1 MNALQALRTQSRR
14 PSPPMP
20 ARDGVHVAHLI
31 RRTAA
36 LVAVLV
42 AAAVAQPALAAKTV
56 LNVGMA
62 AIDAGRL
69 DPHLSATTPDKALF
83 NWMFNG
89 LVRMKQGTMN
99 PDAALIEGDLAE
111 SWKSSPDGKQWTFSL
126 RKGVQCHHG
135 YGEFTADDVVYSL
148 ARSADPKRSAFS
160 SDFKDFDKVEALDK
174 YTVRISLKNQVPSLL
189 GLLINYQ
196 GGNMV
201 CKKAAEEMGEKFTQK
216 PIGTGPFMFGEYKSK
231 ESVTLLANPQ
241 YFRGKP
247 KLEKIVY
254 RYILSDASR
263 DLAFTS
269 GEIDLTYGKQDQTW
283 VERMKKEK
291 DTTVDVFDP
300 GELSVLYINVD
311 KPPLNDLRV
320 RQALAHAIDRN
331 QIVQFKGKDTAR
343 PAQSIVP
350 IGYLGQTAD
359 VPLLA
364 FDPEKAKALL
374 KEAGY
379 PNGLTIKII
388 HTNLPGMLAMMEVTQ
403 AQLRK
408 VGITLDMEVVEHAT
422 YHANIR
428 KDMSP
433 IVHYSAARFPVAD
446 TYLTQFYHSRS
457 IVGTPTAVT
466 NFSHCN
472 DADAEIDAAR
482 VEPDPAK
489 QKALWKTAQQKLMT
503 KVCGIPVYEQP
514 QIWARRA
521 SLNFGFPLK
530 GSLSLGPVVDEGTHF
545 TQ

>member
-1 MNALQALRTQSRR
+1 MDALQAFRTQRR
-14 PSPPMP
+14 GMSPLTPTRDRVPM
-20 ARDGVHVAHLI
+20 ARLI
-31 RRTAA
+31 CRAAA
-36 LVAVLV
+36 LATVLVVAVI
-42 AAAVAQPALAAKTV
+42 AQPALAAKTV

-160 SDFKDFDKVEALDK
+160 SDFKDFDKVEAVDK

-201 CKKAAEEMGEKFTQK
+201 CKKAAEEMGEKFIQK

-231 ESVTLLANPQ
+231 ESVTLVANPQ

-269 GEIDLTYGKQDQTW
+269 GEIDLEYGKQDQTW
-283 VERMKKEK
+283 VDRMKKEK
-291 DTTVDVFDP
+291 DTIVDVFDP
-300 GELSVLYINVD
+300 GELSVLYLNVD

-320 RQALAHAIDRN
+320 RQAIAYAIDRN

-343 PAQSIVP
+343 RRPVDRAHRLSRAERRRAAAAVRSREGEGAAQGSRLSERPHHQDHPHQPARDAVDDGSDPGAAAQGRHQPRHGS
-350 IGYLGQTAD
+350 GRARD
-359 VPLLA
+359 VPRQH
-364 FDPEKAKALL
+364 PQGHE
-374 KEAGY
+374 
-379 PNGLTIKII
+379 
-388 HTNLPGMLAMMEVTQ
+388 
-403 AQLRK
+403 
-408 VGITLDMEVVEHAT
+408 
-422 YHANIR
+422 
-428 KDMSP
+428 
-433 IVHYSAARFPVAD
+433 
-446 TYLTQFYHSRS
+446 SRS
-457 IVGTPTAVT
+457 STTAPPASRSPTST
-466 NFSHCN
+466 
-472 DADAEIDAAR
+472 
-482 VEPDPAK
+482 
-489 QKALWKTAQQKLMT
+489 
-503 KVCGIPVYEQP
+503 
-514 QIWARRA
+514 
-521 SLNFGFPLK
+521 
-530 GSLSLGPVVDEGTHF
+530 
-545 TQ
+545 

>member
-1 MNALQALRTQSRR
+1 MDAFQAFRTQSRC
-14 PSPPMP
+14 PSPLLP
-20 ARDGVHVAHLI
+20 ARDGVRMAHLI
-31 RRTAA
+31 RRAA
-36 LVAVLV
+36 AMAAVLI

-69 DPHLSATTPDKALF
+69 DPHLSATTPDKVLF
-83 NWMFNG
+83 GMMFNG
-89 LVRMKQGTMN
+89 LVRMKPGTIN
-99 PDAALIEGDLAE
+99 PDSALMEGDLAE

-135 YGEFTADDVVYSL
+135 YGEFTSDDVLYSL
-148 ARSADPKRSAFS
+148 ARSADPKRSSFS
-160 SDFKDFDKVEALDK
+160 SDFKDFDKVEAVDK
-174 YTVRISLKNQVPSLL
+174 YTVRITLKNQVPSLL

-201 CKKAAEEMGEKFTQK
+201 CKKAGEEMGEKFTQK
-216 PIGTGPFMFGEYKSK
+216 PVGTGPFMFGDYKAK

-291 DTTVDVFDP
+291 EVVVDVFDP
-300 GELSVLYINVD
+300 AELSVLYLNVT
-311 KPPLNDLRV
+311 KAPLDDLRV
-320 RQALAHAIDRN
+320 RQAIAHAIDRN
-331 QIVQFKGKDTAR
+331 QIVQFKGKDFAR
-343 PAQSIVP
+343 AAQSIVP
-350 IGYLGQTAD
+350 SGYLGQTAD
-359 VPLLA
+359 VPLLPY
-364 FDPEKAKALL
+364 DPEKAKALL
-374 KEAGY
+374 KAAGH
-379 PNGLTIKII
+379 PNGLTIHVI
-388 HTNLPGMLAMMEVTQ
+388 HTNLPGMLSMMEVVQ

-408 VGITLDMEVVEHAT
+408 AGIILDLEVVEHAT
-422 YHANIR
+422 FHANIR

-433 IVHYSAARFPVAD
+433 IVHYSAARFPIAD
-446 TYLTQFYHSRS
+446 TYLTQFYLGRS

-466 NFSHCN
+466 NFSHCT

-521 SLNFGFPLK
+521 TLEYGFPLK
-530 GSLSLGPVVDEGTHF
+530 GSLSLGPVIDEGAHF
-545 TQ
+545 TK

>member
-1 MNALQALRTQSRR
+1 MSMALILRRAAAL
-14 PSPPMP
+14 
-20 ARDGVHVAHLI
+20 A
-31 RRTAA
+31 AA
-36 LVAVLV
+36 LVVW
-42 AAAVAQPALAAKTV
+42 AVAPAALAVKTD

-83 NWMFNG
+83 DWMFNG

-99 PDAALIEGDLAE
+99 PETIEGDLAE
-111 SWKSSPDGKQWTFSL
+111 SWKSTPDGKVWTFNL

-135 YGEFTADDVVYSL
+135 YGEFTSEDVVYSL

-160 SDFKDFDKVEALDK
+160 SDFKDFDKVEAVDK
-174 YTVRISLKNQVPSLL
+174 YTVRITLKNQVPSLL

-201 CKKAAEEMGEKFTQK
+201 CKKAAEQMGENFAQK
-216 PIGTGPFMFGEYKSK
+216 PVGTGPFMFSEYKPK
-231 ESVTLLANPQ
+231 ESVTLVANPQ

-247 KLEKIVY
+247 KLDKIVY

-269 GEIDLTYGKQDQTW
+269 GEIDLIYGKQDQTW
-283 VERMKKEK
+283 VDRMKKEK
-291 DTTVDVFDP
+291 DVIVDVFDP
-300 GELSVLYINVD
+300 GELSALYLNVT
-311 KPPLNDLRV
+311 KPPLDDIRV
-320 RQALAHAIDRN
+320 RQAIAYAISRD
-331 QIVQFKGKDTAR
+331 QVVQFKGKDTSR
-343 PAQSIVP
+343 TAQSIVP
-350 IGYLGQTAD
+350 IGYLGQSSD
-359 VPLLA
+359 VPLVPY
-364 FDPEKAKALL
+364 DVEKAKALL

-388 HTNLPGMLAMMEVTQ
+388 HTNLPGMLSMMEVVQ

-408 VGITLDMEVVEHAT
+408 AGINLDMEVVEHAT

-433 IVHYSAARFPVAD
+433 IVHYAAARFPVAD
-446 TYLTQFYHSRS
+446 VYLTQFYLGRS

-489 QKALWKTAQQKLMT
+489 QKALWKTAQQKLMA
-503 KVCGIPVYEQP
+503 KVCGIPIYEQP

-521 SLNFGFPLK
+521 TLDYGFPLK
-530 GSLSLGPVVDEGTHF
+530 GSLSLGPVIDETTHF

>member
-1 MNALQALRTQSRR
+1 MTR
-14 PSPPMP
+14 
-20 ARDGVHVAHLI
+20 LI
-31 RRTAA
+31 HRAAA
-36 LVAVLV
+36 LAVVLV
-42 AAAVAQPALAAKTV
+42 VAAVAQPALAAKTV

-62 AIDAGRL
+62 AVDAGRL

-99 PDAALIEGDLAE
+99 PDPSLIEGDLAE
-111 SWKSSPDGKQWTFSL
+111 SWKSSPDGKVWTFSL

-135 YGEFTADDVVYSL
+135 NGEFTSDDVVYSL
-148 ARSADPKRSAFS
+148 VRSGDPKRSAFS
-160 SDFKDFDKVEALDK
+160 SDFKDFDKVEAVDK
-174 YTVRISLKNQVPSLL
+174 YNVRISLKSPLPSLL

-231 ESVTLLANPQ
+231 ESVTLLADPQ

-291 DTTVDVFDP
+291 DTIVDAFDP
-300 GELSVLYINVD
+300 AELSVLYLNTA
-311 KPPLNDLRV
+311 KAPLNDLRV
-320 RQALAHAIDRN
+320 RQAIAYVIDRN
-331 QIVQFKGKDTAR
+331 QIVQFKGKDFAR
-343 PAQSIVP
+343 PAQSIIP
-350 IGYLGQTAD
+350 FNYLGQSAD
-359 VPLLA
+359 VPLLPH
-364 FDPEKAKALL
+364 DPAKAKALL
-374 KEAGY
+374 KDAGF
-379 PNGLTIKII
+379 PDGIKIHVI
-388 HTNLPGMLAMMEVTQ
+388 HTNLPGMLSMMEVVQ
-403 AQLRK
+403 AQMRK
-408 VGITLDMEVVEHAT
+408 VGIMLDLEVVEHAT
-422 YHANIR
+422 FHANIR

-433 IVHYSAARFPVAD
+433 IVHYSAARFPIAD

-466 NFSHCN
+466 NFSHCG

-482 VEPDPAK
+482 IEPDSTK
-489 QKALWKTAQQKLMT
+489 QKALWKTAQQKLMA

-514 QIWARRA
+514 QIRARRA
-521 SLNFGFPLK
+521 SLSFGFALK
-530 GSLSLGPVVDEGTHF
+530 GSLSLGPVIDEGTHF

>member
-1 MNALQALRTQSRR
+1 M
-14 PSPPMP
+14 
-20 ARDGVHVAHLI
+20 ARLI
-31 RRTAA
+31 HRIAA
-36 LVAVLV
+36 LATVLV
-42 AAAVAQPALAAKTV
+42 VATVAQPALAVKTV

-83 NWMFNG
+83 DWMFNG

-99 PDAALIEGDLAE
+99 PDPAMMEGDLAE
-111 SWKSSPDGKQWTFSL
+111 SWKSSPDGKQWTFNL

-148 ARSADPKRSAFS
+148 ARAGDPKRSAFS
-160 SDFKDFDKVEALDK
+160 SDFKDFDKVEAVDK
-174 YTVRISLKNQVPSLL
+174 YTVRISLKNPVPSLL

-216 PIGTGPFMFGEYKSK
+216 PIGTGPFMFGEYKAK
-231 ESVTLLANPQ
+231 ESVTLVANPQ

-269 GEIDLTYGKQDQTW
+269 GEIDLEYGKQDQTW
-283 VERMKKEK
+283 VDRMKKEK
-291 DTTVDVFDP
+291 DTIVDVFDP
-300 GELSVLYINVD
+300 GELSVLYLNVT
-311 KPPLNDLRV
+311 KPPLDDIRV
-320 RQALAHAIDRN
+320 RQAIAYAIDRN
-331 QIVQFKGKDTAR
+331 QIVQFKGKDTSRA
-343 PAQSIVP
+343 AQSIVP
-350 IGYLGQTAD
+350 IGYLGQSAD
-359 VPLLA
+359 VPLLPY
-364 FDPEKAKALL
+364 DPDKAKALL

-379 PNGLTIKII
+379 PNGLTIHVI
-388 HTNLPGMLAMMEVTQ
+388 HTNLPGMLSMMEVVQ

-408 VGITLDMEVVEHAT
+408 VGIVLDMEVVEHAT

-446 TYLTQFYHSRS
+446 VYLTQFYHSRS

-489 QKALWKTAQQKLMT
+489 QKALWKTAQQKVMT
-503 KVCGIPVYEQP
+503 KVCGVPVYEQP

-521 SLNFGFPLK
+521 SLDYGFPLK
-530 GSLSLGPVVDEGTHF
+530 GSLSLGPVIDEGTHF